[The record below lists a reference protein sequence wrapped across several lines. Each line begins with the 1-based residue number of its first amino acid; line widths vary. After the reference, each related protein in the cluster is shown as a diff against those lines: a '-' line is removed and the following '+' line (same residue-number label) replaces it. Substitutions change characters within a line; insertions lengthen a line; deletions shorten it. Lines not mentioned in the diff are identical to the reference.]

1 MTGEL
6 GYGDMF
12 YGNGPNSQKPKVMF
26 KGSSH
31 LIFLFFLLF
40 IVIVLMNLL
49 VGLAVSDIQGLQ
61 KSAGLNRLV
70 RQTRLIA
77 RMERFIFFPWPINF
91 TCWSKIPLLPL
102 LQRRLLVVSPTNR
115 RNYTFRPNDPRDH
128 RFPSDIKEHLLKIVL
143 RQSEANRK
151 VQLQQIYRTATDAS
165 EAQNVAQNTELFDK
179 MIRRVDDLFH
189 NYMSQMI
196 VINSTVE
203 ERLSRIERGNTVI
216 SSTCDC

>member
-6 GYGDMF
+6 GYGDIF
-12 YGNGPNSQKPKVMF
+12 YGNEPNSENPKV
-26 KGSSH
+26 KYIVSTH
-31 LIFLFFLLF
+31 IIFLCFLLF

-61 KSAGLNRLV
+61 KSAGLDRLV

-91 TCWSKIPLLPL
+91 TCWSKIPLRPL
-102 LQRRLLVVSPTNR
+102 LQRRLLVVSPVHR

-143 RQSEANRK
+143 QGKANRK
-151 VQLQQIYRTATDAS
+151 GQHQHIYRTATSTS
-165 EAQNVAQNTELFDK
+165 EVQNSELFDE

-189 NYMSQMI
+189 NYMSQII
-196 VINSTVE
+196 VMNSSVE
-203 ERLSRIERGNTVI
+203 EQLSRIERRNTVSVM
-216 SSTCDC
+216 SSTFDC